1 MGAGMGR
8 RRPVRRMSD
17 RAGFE
22 EAASALSVAL
32 RSLVA
37 GEGRERRR
45 RSACGRAAVCEE
57 SVKQST
63 KWA

>member
-1 MGAGMGR
+1 
-8 RRPVRRMSD
+8 MSD

-45 RSACGRAAVCEE
+45 SACGRAAVCEE
-57 SVKQST
+57 SVKRST
-63 KWA
+63 KRA